1 MPDCCGQ
8 GSARYEDVFDGDFA
22 HDVAERYRRRGL
34 TAPERR
40 IVEHLAAQ
48 DLSDRTVLEIG
59 GGVGVLQLELLARGA
74 GRTTNLELSGAY
86 EAEAQSLLDERGRRA
101 DATRV
106 VGVDLAS
113 QGDRIPAADY
123 VVLHRV
129 VCCYPDSELLL
140 EAAAA
145 HTRRVLVFSHPPRTW
160 FSRLFAAFENAT
172 MRMRGREYRAY
183 IHRPGAMYAALEHVG
198 LQVTPLRK
206 GVRWWIVG
214 ATRT

>member
-1 MPDCCGQ
+1 MPDCCGP

-86 EAEAQSLLDERGRRA
+86 EAEAQSLLDERGRSA
-101 DATRV
+101 HTTRV

-113 QGDRIPAADY
+113 QGDRIAAADY

-129 VCCYPDSELLL
+129 VCCYPDSERLL

-145 HTRRVLVFSHPPRTW
+145 HTRRALVFSHPPRTW
-160 FSRLFAAFENAT
+160 FTRLSAAFENAT

-183 IHRPGAMYAALEHVG
+183 IHRPAAMYAALERAG
-198 LQVTPLRK
+198 LQVAPLRK
-206 GVRWWIVG
+206 GLRWWIVG